1 MTGLLNRAG
10 AVDCALC
17 FKVSLMR
24 FFRCLECT
32 KVLSNAVKP
41 DCCLPLASVVDN
53 SKQPRGTIGPRSALV
68 LHVLGVGYF
77 TKIEKPV
84 VAGVAVDVVDKLF
97 RVCSMNIQPSQSSRL
112 VLNIVDIDGGSS
124 VLPTVSSNATGQ
136 RHATPN
142 TPNKY
147 AGFRVVMK
155 QLFES
160 LLGKDR
166 MLFSHAVSPV
176 KKWFGQRLACVDS
189 TCEPRHFSAF
199 HGAGAYQ

>member
-1 MTGLLNRAG
+1 MTGLLNRAC

-24 FFRCLECT
+24 FFRGLECT

-41 DCCLPLASVVDN
+41 NCCLPLAAVVDN
-53 SKQPRGTIGPRSALV
+53 SKQPRGAVCSRSALV

-77 TKIEKPV
+77 TKIGKPV
-84 VAGVAVDVVDKLF
+84 VAWVAVDVVNKLF
-97 RVCSMNIQPSQSSRL
+97 RMYSMNIEPSQPRRL
-112 VLNIVDIDGGSS
+112 VLNVIDIDGRSS
-124 VLPTVSSNATGQ
+124 VLSAVSGNATSKC
-136 RHATPN
+136 HSATNAPSKN
-142 TPNKY
+142 TS
-147 AGFRVVMK
+147 FRIVVK

-176 KKWFGQRLACVDS
+176 KKWFGQRPVRVDS
-189 TCEPRHFSAF
+189 TCGPHHFSAF

>member
-1 MTGLLNRAG
+1 MTGFLNSAG
-10 AVDCALC
+10 TVDCALC

-24 FFRCLECT
+24 FFRGLECT
-32 KVLSNAVKP
+32 NVLSNAVNP
-41 DCCLPLASVVDN
+41 DCCLPFAAVVDH
-53 SKQPRGTIGPRSALV
+53 SKQTGGAVGSRSALV

-77 TKIEKPV
+77 TKIGKPV
-84 VAGVAVDVVDKLF
+84 IAGVAVDVVNKLF
-97 RVCSMNIQPSQSSRL
+97 MVCSMNIQPSKTRRL
-112 VLNIVDIDGGSS
+112 VFNTIDIDGGSS
-124 VLPTVSSNATGQ
+124 VLPAVSSNTTGQ
-136 RHATPN
+136 RHATAN

-176 KKWFGQRLACVDS
+176 KKWFGQRPACVDS
-189 TCEPRHFSAF
+189 TCGPRHFSALRSV
-199 HGAGAYQ
+199 GAY